1 MLVSRH
7 LGSHPVVDFVV
18 NPAVGLAPGLGIG
31 WGYSW
36 MESDSQIGNLTV
48 NLQKIDRTRR
58 TI

>member
-31 WGYSW
+31 WGGGIHGWRVIVRSA
-36 MESDSQIGNLTV
+36 I
-48 NLQKIDRTRR
+48 
-58 TI
+58 